1 MSTDASVLPIEPIGA
16 EARKV
21 RDQGSR
27 LRGDEKSLPVGT
39 LEVAANQ
46 QMQLN
51 MLA

>member
-1 MSTDASVLPIEPIGA
+1 MSTDAWVLPIEPIGA